1 MNDTL
6 IQSAPETAETND
18 IALVTE
24 LQVAELALVGGGMAN
39 FSFV

>member
-6 IQSAPETAETND
+6 IQSVQEAAD
-18 IALVTE
+18 AKDVVLVTE

>member
-6 IQSAPETAETND
+6 NQSVLEVADAKD
-18 IALVTE
+18 VAQVTE